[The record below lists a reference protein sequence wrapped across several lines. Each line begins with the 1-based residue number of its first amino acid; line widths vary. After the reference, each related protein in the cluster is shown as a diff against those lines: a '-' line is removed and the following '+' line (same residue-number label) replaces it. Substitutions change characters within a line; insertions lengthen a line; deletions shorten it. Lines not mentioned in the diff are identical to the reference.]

1 MGNVTAGPLS
11 AVTPALSIVS
21 GIMKGEGQQSA
32 DDFQA
37 AKLKQAAEY
46 GRAAGSE
53 ADVQLREN
61 LNNQLSN
68 IDAVRA
74 AANIDPT
81 SPTTAALKDRTAM
94 IGDRS
99 RSIQVGNIMAKAA
112 QDEADSNYLTQ
123 AGSFAYTMGA
133 LGGVTA
139 AAGTVAKGSY
149 GGGSS

>member
-1 MGNVTAGPLS
+1 MGTAAGAAGPLS
-11 AVTPALSIVS
+11 AVSPALSIVS
-21 GIMKGEGQQSA
+21 GIMKGEGEQSA

-37 AKLKQAAEY
+37 AKLKRSAEYAKGAAAET
-46 GRAAGSE
+46 
-53 ADVQLREN
+53 DTQMREN
-61 LNNQLSN
+61 LNLQLSN

-74 AANIDPT
+74 AANIDPS

-133 LGGVTA
+133 LGGVA
-139 AAGTVAKGSY
+139 GAAGTVAKGSY
-149 GGGSS
+149 

>member
-1 MGNVTAGPLS
+1 MGTAAAAAGPLS
-11 AVTPALSIVS
+11 AVSSVMSVAGGVL
-21 GIMKGEGQQSA
+21 KGQGEQSA

-37 AKLKQAAEY
+37 AKLKRSAEYARGAAAET
-46 GRAAGSE
+46 
-53 ADVQLREN
+53 DTQMREN
-61 LNNQLSN
+61 LNLQLSN

-112 QDEADSNYLTQ
+112 QDEADSKYMTE
-123 AGSFAYTMGA
+123 AGEFAYKMGV
-133 LGGVTA
+133 LGGVTG
-139 AAGTVAKGSY
+139 AAGKIAQTKWG
-149 GGGSS
+149 

>member
-1 MGNVTAGPLS
+1 MGTAAGAAGPLS
-11 AVTPALSIVS
+11 AVSPALSIVS
-21 GIMKGEGQQSA
+21 GIMKGEGEQSA

-37 AKLKQAAEY
+37 AKLKRSAEYAKGAAAET
-46 GRAAGSE
+46 
-53 ADVQLREN
+53 DTQMREN
-61 LNNQLSN
+61 LNLQLSN

-74 AANIDPT
+74 AANIDPA

-123 AGSFAYTMGA
+123 AGSFAYKMGA
-133 LGGVTA
+133 LGGVA
-139 AAGTVAKGSY
+139 GAAGTVAKTNWG
-149 GGGSS
+149 